1 MGHHHGHN
9 HHHHSTGQANK
20 KNLVFAMI
28 IIGSWMFIQFIGGL
42 WTGSLALL
50 ADAVHMFN
58 DFANLFISFLAI
70 TLAARAATKTRTFG
84 NHRYEVL
91 SSLLNSVMLLVIAF
105 FIIREAIGR
114 FVEPQEV
121 MGGGM
126 IVLAFIGLLAN
137 LGAMF
142 VLMRGDVK
150 DNLNMRGAYLHVL
163 SDTLGSI
170 AAVLAGVIILLT
182 GWYTADPLLSILI
195 AVMISISAVRL
206 LKDTLHVLMEGTP
219 QRIEID
225 DVRAKLSAISGVKDV
240 HNLHI
245 WTITSGMDCLTAHIV
260 IKSNSEVTYQQVLQE
275 ANEYVHHH
283 LQIEHTTI
291 QVQHG

>member
-1 MGHHHGHN
+1 MGHHHHGHS
-9 HHHHSTGQANK
+9 HHHSTGQANK
-20 KNLVFAMI
+20 RNLLFAML

-70 TLAARAATKTRTFG
+70 TLAAKAATKTRTFG

-105 FIIREAIGR
+105 FIVREAIGR
-114 FVEPQEV
+114 FIEPEEV
-121 MGGGM
+121 MGSGM

-137 LGAMF
+137 LGAMY

-150 DNLNMRGAYLHVL
+150 NNLNMRGAYLHVL
-163 SDTLGSI
+163 SDTLGSV
-170 AAVLAGVIILLT
+170 AAVLAGVIILTT
-182 GWYTADPLLSILI
+182 GWYLADPILSIVI
-195 AVMISISAVRL
+195 ALMIALSAIRL

-219 QRIEID
+219 KYID
-225 DVRAKLSAISGVKDV
+225 IDEVNAKILAIDGVKHV
-240 HNLHI
+240 HDLHV
-245 WTITSGMDCLTAHIV
+245 WTITSGIDRLSAHVV
-260 IKSNSEVTYQQVLQE
+260 IDADKKIDAQDVLMR
-275 ANEYVHHH
+275 ANDYFRHTLH
-283 LQIEHTTI
+283 IENTTI
-291 QVQHG
+291 QIERE